1 MLLLLTDGVLSDM
14 SSTIDAIVR
23 ASNYPLSIII
33 VGVGGADFTDMN
45 TLDCDDGRYC
55 TRLCVLTRSGRLS
68 SYLTGVAKILLGGGG
83 YISATVY
90 QRGGPYFV
98 HLLATTIGFD
108 LVVSRTYARVLS
120 LDL

>member
-1 MLLLLTDGVLSDM
+1 M

-55 TRLCVLTRSGRLS
+55 TRLCVLTRSGAAQFS
-68 SYLTGVAKILLGGGG
+68 SDRSGEDFPWGRRC
-83 YISATVY
+83 ISATVY

-98 HLLATTIGFD
+98 HLLATAIGFD
-108 LVVSRTYARVLS
+108 LVVSRSYARVLS